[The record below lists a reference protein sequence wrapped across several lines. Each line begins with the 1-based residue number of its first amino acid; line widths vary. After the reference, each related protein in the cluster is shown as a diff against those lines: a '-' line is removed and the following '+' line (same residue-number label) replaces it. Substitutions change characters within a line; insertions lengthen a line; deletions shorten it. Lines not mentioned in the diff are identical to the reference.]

1 MFQNSGNL
9 KRLTPL
15 TLQSVGGALY
25 RPNVFLCLL
34 YQLGLITPL
43 MPSEYSSTARALALP
58 VSPPRSPK
66 IPHQS
71 TQAPWTR
78 RRSSQSLNRNTSQ
91 RRGPSSVDGIIN
103 YAERL
108 WRQSLKTVE
117 KMTPIQIA
125 ASILLGIITIVLA
138 ILFLVFSERIFAW
151 LEPVA
156 EKWKN
161 LKGGWLILWLMC
173 FATAFPPIIGYSTCL
188 TLAGF
193 VYGFPWG

>member
-1 MFQNSGNL
+1 MVEG
-9 KRLTPL
+9 T
-15 TLQSVGGALY
+15 
-25 RPNVFLCLL
+25 
-34 YQLGLITPL
+34 
-43 MPSEYSSTARALALP
+43 
-58 VSPPRSPK
+58 
-66 IPHQS
+66 
-71 TQAPWTR
+71 
-78 RRSSQSLNRNTSQ
+78 
-91 RRGPSSVDGIIN
+91 IN
-103 YAERL
+103 YVESL

-117 KMTPIQIA
+117 KMTPIQMA

-156 EKWKN
+156 DKWQN
-161 LKGGWLILWLMC
+161 LTGGWLILWLMC